1 MVAPNRNSNQ
11 TMRLSDYFDR
21 PDTIRLLSANSN
33 FADLVRGMIT
43 QLQKHSDANIDP
55 EIKHY
60 LNRKE
65 FEEYGSDL
73 KAMDIQRGRDFGLPS
88 YNDAREFCGLRRASD
103 WDDFASEISNEVEI
117 LRLESENVSN
127 NFCIFVRKSRYF
139 ANFIPR
145 PMTSN

>member
-1 MVAPNRNSNQ
+1 MVAPNRYSNQ
-11 TMRLSDYFDR
+11 TMRLSDFFER
-21 PDTIRLLSANSN
+21 PVTIQLLSASSN

-103 WDDFASEISNEVEI
+103 WEDFASEISNEVQSP
-117 LRLESENVSN
+117 RLETINFSN
-127 NFCIFVRKSRYF
+127 NCCIFVRKSRYF
-139 ANFIPR
+139 VSSIPH
-145 PMTSN
+145 PMMSS